1 MTNQTC
7 TTATVGVTLR
17 VIGGKWKPLILWHLN
32 ESAVRFGELMRLMPG
47 ITQKMLTQ
55 QLRELEEDNLVIRKL
70 YPEVPPRVEYSLSS
84 YGKTL
89 GPVLQAMSDWGKKHV
104 INQSEHHKA
113 TPLTTKLSMY
123 KMIHEN
129 IKA

>member
-7 TTATVGVTLR
+7 ATESVGVTLR

-32 ESAVRFGELMRLMPG
+32 KNPVRFGQLMRKMPG

-55 QLRELEEDNLVIRKL
+55 QLRELEEDKLIIRNVF
-70 YPEVPPRVEYSLSS
+70 PEVPPRVEYSLSE
-84 YGKTL
+84 YGSTL

-104 INQSEHHKA
+104 DFQTEEKQA
-113 TPLTTKLSMY
+113 TPISTRLHLY

-129 IKA
+129 MKS

>member
-7 TTATVGVTLR
+7 TTETVGVTLR

-32 ESAVRFGELMRLMPG
+32 EKPVRFGELMRKMPG

-55 QLRELEEDNLVIRKL
+55 QLRELEDDGLVIRKL
-70 YPEVPPRVEYSLSS
+70 YPEVPPRVEYSLSD

-89 GPVLQAMSDWGKKHV
+89 GPVLQAMSDWGRKHV
-104 INQSEHHKA
+104 IAQSEQRKA
-113 TPLTTKLSMY
+113 TPLTTKLHMY